1 MTLEPLLAG
10 QSPLPS
16 PAKRITKGSNWVF
29 IFIYLFLFIYF
40 YLFIFIY
47 LFLSIYFTDGGLLLY
62 WVISALR
69 RDVMMAGRVG
79 VVWHFQIVSLFF
91 QSRRLVWLTD

>member
-10 QSPLPS
+10 QSPLSS

-29 IFIYLFLFIYF
+29 IFIYLF
-40 YLFIFIY
+40 
-47 LFLSIYFTDGGLLLY
+47 IYFTDGALFLY

-79 VVWHFQIVSLFF
+79 VVWCGISRLFRC
-91 QSRRLVWLTD
+91 SSSPRRLVWLTD